1 MNISAKNAK
10 NIRDPIP
17 LTKSEGEVRELTD
30 KNFAS
35 AIAFSDLPQNLKQK
49 LEEIKMTHNSELFI
63 DDHNNNSL
71 LPPVNLKLPMP
82 PMKSPK
88 DELLIDNQNS
98 LKSSSQNLYE
108 TDYLLWLEITLEQV
122 KNRQIDQ
129 LDWDNLAEEIE
140 GLKISLHHQV
150 DNYLRSLLIHLL
162 FYQYWTTEREKS
174 GSDWSDKIY
183 DLRDELANLLEY
195 SKTLYNYFVNR
206 IDVIYP
212 RARKSVILKTEFSPA
227 TFPEQCPF
235 SVEQILDLNFY
246 PKL

>member
-17 LTKSEGEVRELTD
+17 LTNSEGEVRELTD
-30 KNFAS
+30 KDFAS

-49 LEEIKMTHNSELFI
+49 LEEIKMTHNSKLFI
-63 DDHNNNSL
+63 DDHNNNYL

-82 PMKSPK
+82 PMKPPK
-88 DELLIDNQNS
+88 NELPIDNQNS

-108 TDYLLWLEITLEQV
+108 TDYLLWLEITLEQI
-122 KNRQIDQ
+122 KQHQIDK

-150 DNYLRSLLIHLL
+150 DSYLRPLLIHLL
-162 FYQYWTTEREKS
+162 LYQHWTTEREKS
-174 GSDWSDKIY
+174 GYDWRDKIY

-195 SKTLYNYFVNR
+195 SKTLYNYFINR

-235 SVEQILDLNFY
+235 SVEQLLDLDFY
-246 PKL
+246 P